1 MRGGGRWGT
10 PRRGPGSLARP
21 PRPSPGFKPGLG
33 RRNRE
38 NWPGAA
44 AASLIAHRPSW
55 WGAQTRLP
63 GVLGLVRPDAV
74 TPAGGPPDRLRA
86 RPPLTRWAA
95 GSTPPPS
102 SGIGCQARVPELTPH
117 PHPHHACLVA
127 ASSYPRP
134 EEGSSSI
141 PDGSPGCP
149 SPTHPLPHTPLP
161 QEGLTLASFP
171 STPQFGRPRI
181 PVWSQMKD

>member
-1 MRGGGRWGT
+1 MGGGRWGT

-21 PRPSPGFKPGLG
+21 PCPSPGFKPGLG
-33 RRNRE
+33 RRKLE

-86 RPPLTRWAA
+86 RPPSPGGPQAPRL
-95 GSTPPPS
+95 PS
-102 SGIGCQARVPELTPH
+102 SGIGCQARVPGTNPPTPT
-117 PHPHHACLVA
+117 PTTPVWSQLLPT
-127 ASSYPRP
+127 PRP
-134 EEGSSSI
+134 EEDPAQFQMGR
-141 PDGSPGCP
+141 PDAL
-149 SPTHPLPHTPLP
+149 PTHPLPHTPSPKRGLP
-161 QEGLTLASFP
+161 PLPKHPAVWKAS
-171 STPQFGRPRI
+171 I